1 MRVNVRESGKSV
13 NKNESNGRESE
24 NQIENVLKH
33 HFKSD
38 SDREEKGAVQ

>member
-13 NKNESNGRESE
+13 NKNECNGRESE
-24 NQIENVLKH
+24 YQIENVLKH

-38 SDREEKGAVQ
+38 SDGEVQV